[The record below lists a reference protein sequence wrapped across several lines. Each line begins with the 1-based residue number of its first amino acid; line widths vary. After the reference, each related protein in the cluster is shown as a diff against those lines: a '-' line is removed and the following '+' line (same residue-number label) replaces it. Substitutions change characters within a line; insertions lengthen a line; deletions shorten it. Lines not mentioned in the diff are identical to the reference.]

1 MVLKKTIIY
10 LIHILFVSFLL
21 ADNYPDQHYVYD
33 INQIFSNIEF
43 NYNNNI
49 RLSDD
54 GQSIQLVDGATQ
66 GYVVL
71 KPDSSVSPFNRGLP
85 SWNGTVSDDKSGFL
99 IQMRFPYNGS
109 WSSWLTVGYWE
120 KYIWNKYGYTSYGD
134 GKIDIDYVKLYS
146 YQNKWQFRV
155 NMMRNDINDPSPTL
169 HKLSFIVSDT
179 RTTNSINYTDI
190 LNDNP
195 GEIYIDT
202 DFLYQY
208 SIDPGIGGDICS
220 PTSVSMALK
229 SFNIDVDELQFARDN
244 YDTYWNL
251 YGIWPRVVQNA
262 SEYGVNGTVTRYR
275 TWSEAYEV
283 LANGGR
289 IVMSVGPPLYSGHLM
304 MLAGFTSDGSP
315 IVHDPAKSSGY
326 AKIYNKSDLSH
337 SWFDKGGISYTFYLV
352 SDKPSI
358 KDSDND
364 GIPNNYDNCPE
375 VSNPEQKDSDG
386 DGIGDE
392 CDDTPLGEEKV
403 YPKYKLYQ
411 NYPNPFNI
419 STTIPFNLPSATHVK
434 ITIYDTYGRIVDTIY
449 NEHTTKGK
457 HTINWNA
464 EGYASGTYYIQ
475 LISNDYHKVF
485 KTVLLK

>member
-1 MVLKKTIIY
+1 MVLKNSIIY
-10 LIHILFVSFLL
+10 LMYILFINFLL
-21 ADNYPDQHYVYD
+21 ADNYPDQHYAYD
-33 INQIFSNIEF
+33 INQIYSNIEIT
-43 NYNNNI
+43 NNI

-54 GQSIQLVDGATQ
+54 GQSIKLVDGATQ
-66 GYVVL
+66 GYVVFN
-71 KPDSSVSPFNRGLP
+71 PDSSDSPFNRGLP
-85 SWNGTVSDDKSGFL
+85 SWNGTVSDDKGGFL
-99 IQMRFPYNGS
+99 IQMRFPYNNG

-120 KYIWNKYGYTSYGD
+120 KYIWNLYGVTSYG
-134 GKIDIDYVKLYS
+134 GGEIDIDYVKLYS

-155 NMMRNDINDPSPTL
+155 NMMRNDANDPSSTL
-169 HKLSFIVSDT
+169 HKLSFFVSDT

-190 LNDNP
+190 LNDSP

-208 SIDPGIGGDICS
+208 SIDPEIGGDICS

-229 SFNIDVDELQFARDN
+229 SFNIDVDGLQFARDN

-283 LANGGR
+283 LANEGR
-289 IVMSVGPPLYSGHLM
+289 IVMSVGQPLYGGHLM
-304 MLAGFTSDGSP
+304 MLAGFTSDGNP

-337 SWFDKGGISYTFYLV
+337 SWFDKGGISYTFYLI

-364 GIPNNYDNCPE
+364 GIPDNDDNCPE

-434 ITIYDTYGRIVDTIY
+434 ITIYDTSGKIVDTIY
-449 NEHTTKGK
+449 NEYTTKGR